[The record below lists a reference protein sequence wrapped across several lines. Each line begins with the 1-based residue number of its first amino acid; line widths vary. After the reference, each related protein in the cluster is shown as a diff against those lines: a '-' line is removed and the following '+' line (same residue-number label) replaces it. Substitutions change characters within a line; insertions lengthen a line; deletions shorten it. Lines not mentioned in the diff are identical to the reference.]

1 MPAGDT
7 TERRRKSRNSRV
19 PPVEVKLR
27 PLDGSGGGWISAVL
41 VDTADAGIG
50 VQGRYLIQ
58 VGTRVLLD
66 PSDEMKS
73 AIGPL
78 PPRGRVA
85 WSRRT
90 NSGLYRFGVAFELP
104 GATADDPGVQA
115 ATINDGSVDYYE
127 LLQVHPRANAEMI
140 NRAYRLLAQ
149 IYHPDNQSTG
159 DEEKFRQLVAAYKI
173 LNDET
178 ARAAYDLA
186 RNASLKSVWSVFKNS
201 APVTGMAGERR
212 KRQGI
217 LAALF
222 QKRAAEP
229 RMPTM
234 TIFELE
240 DVLSV
245 NREQVEFTMWYL
257 RERALVM
264 RSDDN
269 RFQITAPG
277 VDELEKMEREAEP
290 GSRYFHDRE
299 VPLLPAAKKA

>member
-1 MPAGDT
+1 MPEGQT
-7 TERRRKSRNSRV
+7 SERRRRSRNSRV

-41 VDTADAGIG
+41 VDTAETGIG
-50 VQGRYLIQ
+50 IQGRYSVQ

-66 PSDEMKS
+66 ASEAMKA
-73 AIGPL
+73 AIGPVPAHGL
-78 PPRGRVA
+78 VA

-104 GATADDPGVQA
+104 GTTPEDPGVQA
-115 ATINDGSVDYYE
+115 AAFGDGSLDYYE

-149 IYHPDNQSTG
+149 VYHPDNQATG
-159 DEEKFRQLVAAYKI
+159 DEGKFRQLVAAYKI
-173 LNDET
+173 LSDET
-178 ARAAYDLA
+178 TRAAYDLS
-186 RNASLKSVWSVFKNS
+186 RNASLKSVWSVFKS
-201 APVTGMAGERR
+201 SPPVTGLAAERR

-229 RMPTM
+229 RSPSMS
-234 TIFELE
+234 IFELE

-245 NREQVEFTMWYL
+245 NREQVEFTLWYL
-257 RERALVM
+257 RETTSVI

-269 RFQITAPG
+269 RFQITASG
-277 VDELEKMEREAEP
+277 VDALEKMEQESEP
-290 GSRYFHDRE
+290 GGRYFVDRD
-299 VPLLPAAKKA
+299 VPLLPAPRRA